1 MPFLQEGESA
11 EPGGEI
17 GSGLSPAT
25 LIVQPDKILFL
36 KRGLEDERDAILS
49 FITKKGRMLSSV
61 PPPGTDPCSEG
72 VAEALSQNGQA
83 ALDAATG
90 YVEELTNIIDALGE
104 TAKAYGLV
112 EESNADKFGQG
123 PA

>member
-1 MPFLQEGESA
+1 MPFLQEGAPA

-17 GSGLSPAT
+17 GSGLPPAK

-36 KRGLEDERDAILS
+36 KRGLEDERDKIRS
-49 FITKKGRMLSSV
+49 FINHKGRMLSSV

-72 VAEALSQNGQA
+72 LAEALSQNGQA

-90 YVEELTNIIDALGE
+90 YVDELSNIIDALDE

-112 EESNADKFGQG
+112 EESNADKFGKG